1 MKDAATDRAGRR
13 EVAARLVV
21 VLLLL
26 VVVVTAAVDM
36 GRAEPGA
43 DGWSTGCPL
52 HANPGFI
59 ALPAVPVIM
68 AATRM
73 PAPVESSG
81 SPGRFGPAI
90 FVPPRG

>member
-36 GRAEPGA
+36 GRAEPGT
-43 DGWSTGCPL
+43 DGWSMGCPL

-68 AATRM
+68 AVARM
-73 PAPVESSG
+73 PAPVESSE
-81 SPGRFGPAI
+81 SPGHLGPAI